1 MVRSFGPALAFTLAR
16 EGGFVNNANDPG
28 GATNL
33 GITRQTLSR
42 WLKRSASVA
51 DVKALTTGVASSI
64 YHDWYWCPI
73 TGDALPAGVDLMIFD
88 MGVNAGCHEAA
99 VELQQVLG
107 FQGDDVDGDIGPMT
121 LGATDRA
128 NAQDLIA
135 KLSTAQEARYRSLPG
150 FADFGDGWLARVKL
164 RTAAALKLTN

>member
-1 MVRSFGPALAFTLAR
+1 MVRDFAPALAFTLDR
-16 EGGFVNNANDPG
+16 EGGFVNDSRDPG

-42 WLKRSASVA
+42 WLQRSASVA
-51 DVKALTTGVASSI
+51 EVQALTMNVASAI
-64 YHDWYWCPI
+64 YQAWYWKPI
-73 TGDALPAGVDLMIFD
+73 TGDALPAGVDLMVFD
-88 MGVNAGCHEAA
+88 MGVNSGVHESA

-128 NAQDLIA
+128 NARDLID
-135 KLSTAQEARYRSLPG
+135 KLAAAQEARYRSLAG
-150 FADFGDGWLARVKL
+150 FADFGDGWLARLAL
-164 RTAAALKLTN
+164 RTTEALNLTN